1 MPSDPEVRSSG
12 IFFQPCISASWRI
25 YGCAAISILLP
36 TLFLTGCGNKKAA
49 PEAIAPEVEVANV
62 IQQDVPL
69 YTECISTLDG
79 FVNAQIQPQVTGY
92 LTKQNYQEGTV
103 VHKGQVLFEI
113 DARPFCSQTPA
124 TEPGQFPQSTPLIR
138 IDSEMS

>member
-1 MPSDPEVRSSG
+1 MPSDPEVRIIG
-12 IFFQPCISASWRI
+12 IFPQPRRSASWRI

-36 TLFLTGCGNKKAA
+36 TLFLNGCGTKKAA
-49 PEAIAPEVEVANV
+49 TTAIAPEVEVAEV

-92 LTKQNYQEGTV
+92 LTKQCSYD
-103 VHKGQVLFEI
+103 I
-113 DARPFCSQTPA
+113 ARSLAIAKPKK
-124 TEPGQFPQSTPLIR
+124 
-138 IDSEMS
+138 